1 MINKLSG
8 IFLSPCH
15 FVICGSMKMF
25 GVGSLI
31 LCSSCIW
38 FQVSTA
44 RKAALSNK
52 HLIVAAEPWPPF
64 LVMKKDINGKATY
77 SGFSWELMKFIQR
90 ARNCTFTIKRPY
102 DGQWG
107 YCFGDNNC
115 TGMIGLVNRKEADF
129 AIGLL

>member
-1 MINKLSG
+1 
-8 IFLSPCH
+8 
-15 FVICGSMKMF
+15 MKMLGIGF
-25 GVGSLI
+25 NMLYVACL
-31 LCSSCIW
+31 W

-44 RKAALSNK
+44 RKAAMSNK

-64 LVMKKDINGKATY
+64 LVMSEDINGKDTY
-77 SGFSWELMKFIQR
+77 GGLIWELMEFIQR
-90 ARNCTFTIKRPY
+90 ARNCTFTIKRPH

-107 YCFGDNNC
+107 YCFGNNNC